1 MDEQQQAPS
10 GQISG
15 RLTDEQILAVY
26 RKCFP
31 RGLPVRDDDIVYL
44 VLSVLDDL

>member
-1 MDEQQQAPS
+1 MDEQQPLEQPAHR
-10 GQISG
+10 
-15 RLTDEQILAVY
+15 RLTDEEILSVY

-44 VLSVLDDL
+44 ALSLIDKL